1 MQLLATELEKQ
12 SCVGETLFYVE
23 KRKNTFRHSTLGARY
38 FLGGPVRWTESPP
51 SMQWTPAQ
59 KTKITHATGQIS

>member
-12 SCVGETLFYVE
+12 SWVGETLFYVE

-38 FLGGPVRWTESPP
+38 FLAGPVIESPP

-59 KTKITHATGQIS
+59 KTTITHTTGQLS